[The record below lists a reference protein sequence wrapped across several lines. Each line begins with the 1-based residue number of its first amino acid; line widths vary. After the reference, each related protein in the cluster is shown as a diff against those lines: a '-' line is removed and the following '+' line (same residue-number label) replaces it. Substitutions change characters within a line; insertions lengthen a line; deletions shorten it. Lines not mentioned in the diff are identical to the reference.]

1 MGASSSGLLDEAK
14 INHIKGLVD
23 STFQSFSG
31 IYRQQYSVSYLGH
44 IHQEVEPK
52 KEGRGFLLTQR
63 PKTDGD
69 EVLYQGGVKF
79 SCWDEQGKKCRERYA
94 VLKRDYKVEI
104 HDSME
109 TFSRGSAPKLVLQ
122 PAGGVVFTTEEE
134 SREYLEK
141 ACAGLLNG
149 VKEDSSSSSAASSP
163 DVFAVY
169 LHLPYAGH
177 TCFLFQQEDERNHF
191 LSGLKACIRHR
202 NLDPWHE
209 SSHESQAYARALRLY
224 RQEKGC
230 YESWEKL
237 LGTEEQVLARLVMED
252 VLSWLQNQLQP
263 KMKGKKAERIRQW
276 QATVQGT
283 YTLVLEQLTAGLEA
297 LREECRQTASASQAL
312 IRSHL
317 DQIMSSHVF
326 LEQKVRACISE
337 ETEKVCS
344 ESVVPYLSSIL
355 EALNEHIG
363 AGILGMQ
370 DTLQTQMNSAFSL
383 TNGKA
388 EDTKKALTALR
399 SISLDESYRK
409 VENLSG
415 KLENLKE
422 RFGVSS
428 VERLVQSANLEME
441 QLLDSAVYTL
451 EQIFQSSTRSEPSQ
465 LPAKMT
471 RAKERV
477 LKQLDY
483 DSRVLQRRL
492 YQEALQEITLPS
504 LVSRMD
510 SKYKT
515 ELEQFEQYIFSD
527 YSSFILVHNVYDDVL
542 RNILVREVTTV
553 VQDAASKKSNNLLL
567 DTSDLAISQYS
578 LAGQTP
584 PISAPDSPAVQPRHP
599 EESTNDESATVKEDQ
614 SKTSEVCLE
623 GDAELKAE
631 AMPELSPAQALNPSI
646 SLQSPVIVVT
656 QQFDEHENK
665 ETQGSAETGKEDKSE
680 SEAAGEKVEVE
691 SSNTDGASTQEAA
704 ETDPGS
710 TIQHSPDPASCV
722 PIQTEDAQEDKSE
735 SEAAREQVEVESP
748 NMDGASTQEA
758 SETDSGSA
766 IQHAPDPVSCV
777 PIQTEDAQTES
788 TPSESVLSENQ
799 ISPDL
804 LTSEETCSVQLPSP
818 TQSPCSDST
827 MKISL
832 GSLSE
837 AIAPCSMESVVKQPT
852 DRAVYLTGPIKDNW
866 EVERIN
872 EEKQKEAS
880 ENKKSKARDED
891 QNGGQEDGAAQT
903 GGDSIGEPCASS
915 ALAVESTTVSTPK
928 LTGIEGGLDD
938 DQTKGQIPTGAKAE
952 AAEGGEHAE
961 EKENNDQE
969 KVDQTFQPMESIPE
983 SESDPQL
990 DSVSI
995 IRDLVT
1001 EIVEVEIMI
1010 SPSESTSSTD
1020 PPT

>member
-149 VKEDSSSSSAASSP
+149 VKEGSSSSAASSS

-209 SSHESQAYARALRLY
+209 LSHESQAYARALRLY

-252 VLSWLQNQLQP
+252 MLSWLQNQLQP

-337 ETEKVCS
+337 EIEKVCS

-370 DTLQTQMNSAFSL
+370 NTLQTQMNSAFSL

-388 EDTKKALTALR
+388 EDTKKALIALR

-409 VENLSG
+409 VENLSS

-428 VERLVQSANLEME
+428 VERLVQSANLKME

-465 LPAKMT
+465 LPAKMP

-492 YQEALQEITLPS
+492 YQEALLEITLPS

-542 RNILVREVTTV
+542 RNILVREITTV

-584 PISAPDSPAVQPRHP
+584 PISAPDSPSVQPRHP
-599 EESTNDESATVKEDQ
+599 EESTNDESASVKEDQ

-623 GDAELKAE
+623 GDVELKAE

-646 SLQSPVIVVT
+646 LLQSPVIVVT

-704 ETDPGS
+704 ETD
-710 TIQHSPDPASCV
+710 
-722 PIQTEDAQEDKSE
+722 
-735 SEAAREQVEVESP
+735 
-748 NMDGASTQEA
+748 
-758 SETDSGSA
+758 SGSA

-788 TPSESVLSENQ
+788 TPSESVSSENQ
-799 ISPDL
+799 ISADL
-804 LTSEETCSVQLPSP
+804 LTSEDTCSVQLPSP
-818 TQSPCSDST
+818 PQSPCSDST

-837 AIAPCSMESVVKQPT
+837 AIAPCSTEPVVKQPT

-866 EVERIN
+866 EVERMK
-872 EEKQKEAS
+872 EEKQREAS
-880 ENKKSKARDED
+880 ENEKSKARDEE

-915 ALAVESTTVSTPK
+915 ALAVESATVSTPK
-928 LTGIEGGLDD
+928 LTGIEGGLND
-938 DQTKGQIPTGAKAE
+938 DQTKGQIPTEAK
-952 AAEGGEHAE
+952 AEGGEHAE

-969 KVDQTFQPMESIPE
+969 KEDQTFQPMESLPE
-983 SESDPQL
+983 LESDPQL

-1001 EIVEVEIMI
+1001 EIIEVEIMI
-1010 SPSESTSSTD
+1010 SPSESISND
-1020 PPT
+1020 APT